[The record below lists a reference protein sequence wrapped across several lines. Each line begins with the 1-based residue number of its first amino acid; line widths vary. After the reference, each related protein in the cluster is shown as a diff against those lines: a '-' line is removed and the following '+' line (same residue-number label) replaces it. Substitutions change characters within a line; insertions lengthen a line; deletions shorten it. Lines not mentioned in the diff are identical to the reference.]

1 MMPVRIG
8 DVNIQQRAYGPDASP
23 DEIDAIASRVSVLED
38 RILLIHEIPTQ
49 SPFSINLM
57 FDRVE
62 DLADG
67 WSRFSYVADLTE
79 ARRPN
84 PETRAALKARV
95 RSLGPRLNHVAIAV
109 GNNLL
114 IRAMARLFAH
124 GMGLSSLSVH
134 ATRAEAIEGARSEMG
149 R

>member
-8 DVNIQQRAYGPDASP
+8 DVNIQQRAYGPDSSP
-23 DEIDAIASRVSVLED
+23 EEIDAIASRVSVLED

-62 DLADG
+62 DLANG

-95 RSLGPRLNHVAIAV
+95 QRLGPRLNHVGIAV